1 MKHSQLQQDR
11 TSMEISSLRELCAKL
26 DKQKDKLSQEVQ
38 EKEFM
43 TSKVIFVLKMI
54 KHLCFFLIQTRDELD
69 NLRRSA
75 EIANITAEKEQNT
88 TRTMETI
95 LSDTRQQ
102 LVEQRL
108 VNQELQQQV
117 INFKGQIAEME
128 QNL

>member
-1 MKHSQLQQDR
+1 M
-11 TSMEISSLRELCAKL
+11 
-26 DKQKDKLSQEVQ
+26 
-38 EKEFM
+38 
-43 TSKVIFVLKMI
+43 
-54 KHLCFFLIQTRDELD
+54 FFLIQTRDELD
-69 NLRRSA
+69 TLRRSA

>member
-1 MKHSQLQQDR
+1 M
-11 TSMEISSLRELCAKL
+11 
-26 DKQKDKLSQEVQ
+26 
-38 EKEFM
+38 
-43 TSKVIFVLKMI
+43 
-54 KHLCFFLIQTRDELD
+54 FFLIQTRDELD